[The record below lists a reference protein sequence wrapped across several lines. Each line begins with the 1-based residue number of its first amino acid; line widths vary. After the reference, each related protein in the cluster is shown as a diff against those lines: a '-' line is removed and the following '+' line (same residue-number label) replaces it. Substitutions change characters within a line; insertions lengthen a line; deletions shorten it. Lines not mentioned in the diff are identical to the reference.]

1 MHAHCIDLISGGCFT
16 SEEGVRGSARHARHA
31 MYWLWAHTCL
41 ALEKVII
48 ISKVV
53 ALGLRLGAQECLQVC
68 NSKGGVQSSP
78 VSATHGSH

>member
-1 MHAHCIDLISGGCFT
+1 MRLDCLMG
-16 SEEGVRGSARHARHA
+16 RGSLGVLHFRGRRARKCK
-31 MYWLWAHTCL
+31 TCAPCYVL
-41 ALEKVII
+41 AVGTHMPLEKVII